1 MKRLI
6 VTFCGIYLAAIA
18 MASLTTGWGLAE
30 PVPAYRLS
38 ILWMSPETLAA
49 RLDAL
54 IAAGRIFE
62 AEIYAGA
69 HAVSWA
75 IMLTLVM
82 VGTIR
87 PFLGPSEPIA
97 NLRSSA
103 VVLGGLA
110 GLVLLAHWSRPLLD
124 EASRI
129 PSAST
134 TFSSMPG
141 YWLFGMAVSAAIT
154 GAHLSML
161 AHDATLWVRARL
173 SGPEA
178 SAA

>member
-1 MKRLI
+1 MRRLI
-6 VTFCGIYLAAIA
+6 VTFCAIYLAAVA
-18 MASLTTGWGLAE
+18 LASATTGWGLIEA
-30 PVPAYRLS
+30 VPGYRLS

-49 RLDAL
+49 RLDAFVG
-54 IAAGRIFE
+54 AGRIFE
-62 AEIYAGA
+62 AEVYAGA

-75 IMLTLVM
+75 IMLTLVL

-97 NLRSSA
+97 NMRSSA

-134 TFSSMPG
+134 TLSSMPA
-141 YWLFGMAVSAAIT
+141 YWLVGMAVSAAIT

-161 AHDATLWVRARL
+161 AHDAVLWARARY
-173 SGPEA
+173 SGPQA